1 MNGLGIRDM
10 VFSQPRL
17 AVERHLEP
25 WGDGDDIRKQVILGV
40 RNSVDERT
48 CGAVLRALGRVSWPV
63 RGQVWRPM

>member
-1 MNGLGIRDM
+1 LAYATWCSASLVWPWSGIWSR
-10 VFSQPRL
+10 
-17 AVERHLEP
+17 
-25 WGDGDDIRKQVILGV
+25 GDGDDIRKQVILGV